1 MSAFLVG
8 LISFAVIFGS
18 TMLGMLIRRC
28 LPEHHLR
35 DDSKDTVKLGAGLI
49 ATLAALV
56 LGLLVGSAKSSF
68 DAVNAGLTQSAS
80 KIIVLDRVL
89 AGYGPEAKDAREQL
103 RRGVAASIEMV
114 WPDQKTGL
122 SGLTA
127 VERST
132 ALEALQDKLRALEP
146 ASDSQRAAQSRA
158 LDITNDMVEA
168 RWLLIEQQQVGL
180 PVALLVVLVSWLAIL
195 YGSFGL
201 FAPRNATVILVLF
214 VCALSASAALFL
226 IVEMNSPLDGIIKVS
241 RGPMVKALEQIGR

>member
-1 MSAFLVG
+1 
-8 LISFAVIFGS
+8 
-18 TMLGMLIRRC
+18 
-28 LPEHHLR
+28 
-35 DDSKDTVKLGAGLI
+35 
-49 ATLAALV
+49 
-56 LGLLVGSAKSSF
+56 
-68 DAVNAGLTQSAS
+68 
-80 KIIVLDRVL
+80 
-89 AGYGPEAKDAREQL
+89 
-103 RRGVAASIEMV
+103 MV

-132 ALEALQDKLRALEP
+132 ALEALQEKLRALQP
-146 ASDSQRAAQSRA
+146 ANDGQRSTQSRA
-158 LDITNDMVEA
+158 LDITNEMVEA

-180 PVALLVVLVSWLAIL
+180 HMALLVVLVLWLAIL

-241 RGPMVKALEQIGR
+241 RGPMVKALEQLGR

>member
-1 MSAFLVG
+1 MSASLVG

-18 TMLGMLIRRC
+18 AMLGMLIRRC

-68 DAVNAGLTQSAS
+68 DSVNAGLTQNAARV
-80 KIIVLDRVL
+80 ILLDRVL
-89 AGYGPEAKDAREQL
+89 ARYGPEAREAREQL
-103 RRGVAASIEMV
+103 RRGVAASIELM

-127 VERST
+127 VERS
-132 ALEALQDKLRALEP
+132 RALEEFQEKLHALQP
-146 ASDSQRAAQSRA
+146 ASDSQRSALARA
-158 LDITNDMVEA
+158 LDLTSEMVQA
-168 RWLLIEQQQVGL
+168 RWLLIEERQVGL
-180 PVALLVVLVSWLAIL
+180 PVALLVVLVLWLAIL